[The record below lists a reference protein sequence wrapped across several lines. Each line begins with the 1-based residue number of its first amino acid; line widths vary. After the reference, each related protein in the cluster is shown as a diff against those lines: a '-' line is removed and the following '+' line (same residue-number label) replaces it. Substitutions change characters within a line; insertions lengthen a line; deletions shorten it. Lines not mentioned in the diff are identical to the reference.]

1 MGTDWDW
8 RSQFWRVE
16 RGRGHRRGVYP
27 PPFKVKMVEPIRLL
41 PELERK
47 RRLAEAHYNVF
58 RLASQDVFIDLLT
71 DSGTGAMSD
80 RQWSAMLLG
89 DEAYAGSRSWQRLR
103 SVLEE
108 LTGME
113 YVFPV
118 HQGRAAERVLF
129 QAMDVRGKVFLSN
142 GFFDTT
148 RANLEV
154 RGARPV
160 DLPEGKHPVFAG
172 NLDVERARAY
182 FRGVDSAS
190 RVGGILLTLTNNTY
204 GGTPVSWENIQAARR
219 LADEAGVP
227 LLMDIARLA
236 ENTYFIARHELKGEA
251 PWTIACRICRQAD
264 IILMSGKKDGL
275 VNMGGF
281 LAVRD
286 ASLAE
291 RCQYELILGEGYI
304 HYGGLSGREME
315 AFAVGLRESF
325 DLAYLEYRIQQ
336 VHNLGW
342 ALKAV
347 GMPVAEPFGGHAIYV
362 DALALYRS
370 VVPRGLLPAAVLT
383 CMFYV
388 VGGIRV
394 SDLGSLAFGRF
405 DEEGNLVEP
414 APNEYVRLALPRRVY
429 TEEHYAYVV
438 EVAQEIVAR
447 EPLWKGFR
455 VVWAPAHLRHF
466 TARLAPVASSGR
478 GTGVVRRAGNSG
490 K

>member
-1 MGTDWDW
+1 MGADWDW
-8 RSQFWRVE
+8 RAHSGSF
-16 RGRGHRRGVYP
+16 P
-27 PPFKVKMVEPIRLL
+27 PPFKIKMVEPIRLL
-41 PELERK
+41 SEEERMCRLE
-47 RRLAEAHYNVF
+47 AAHYNVF

-103 SVLEE
+103 AVLEE

-154 RGARPV
+154 RGAHPV
-160 DLPEGKHPVFAG
+160 DFPDRTHPVFAG
-172 NLDVERARAY
+172 NLDVERVRAY
-182 FRGVDSAS
+182 LREEGSAS
-190 RVGGILLTLTNNTY
+190 RIGGILLTLTNNTY
-204 GGTPVSWENIQAARR
+204 GGTPVSWANIQAVRR
-219 LADEAGVP
+219 LADEVGVP

-236 ENTYFIARHELKGEA
+236 ENAYFIARYELKGED
-251 PWTIACRICRQAD
+251 PWAIACRICRQAD
-264 IILMSGKKDGL
+264 VVLMSGKKDGL

-325 DLAYLEYRIQQ
+325 DLAYLEYRIRQ
-336 VHNLGW
+336 VHNLGR

-362 DALALYRS
+362 DALELYRS
-370 VVPRGLLPAAVLT
+370 VVPSAWLPSAVLT
-383 CMFYV
+383 CMFYAL
-388 VGGIRV
+388 GGIRV
-394 SDLGSLAFGRF
+394 SDLGSLAFGQF
-405 DEEGNLVEP
+405 DDQGNLKVP

-438 EVAQEIVAR
+438 EVAKEIVAR
-447 EPLWKGFR
+447 DPLWKGFR

-466 TARLAPVASSGR
+466 TARLAPVGEVGKAAEL
-478 GTGVVRRAGNSG
+478 VQRAGQRLG